1 MAIKNHLCQ
10 SGFGDDLMEGNYF
23 NGCDIL
29 SIPRGNLAI
38 ITRIDAI
45 SCVSKQNNCLFKSV
59 QRNIVSKDMFLGFM
73 SVLVWFPYK
82 LCTPD
87 RVNR

>member
-10 SGFGDDLMEGNYF
+10 SGFGDDLMEGKYF

-38 ITRIDAI
+38 ITSIDDI
-45 SCVSKQNNCLFKSV
+45 SCVPKQNNSLFCV
-59 QRNIVSKDMFLGFM
+59 ILNGLDACMIGFI
-73 SVLVWFPYK
+73 P
-82 LCTPD
+82 
-87 RVNR
+87 